1 MVHVHSINTGRPTAL
16 VRRTR
21 AASIQ
26 INWCSR
32 RSDCVT
38 TCSGRCQLG
47 YGRFVLVADWTR
59 SGKSTLAAAL
69 AAELGSPLLPK
80 RDQGSSHGRPGP
92 TGDGAGQRL
101 VLDYALPLT
110 CRWRARFPAVKVHST
125 VPLDLARVR
134 YRSRTGHRHAGH
146 FDDAAPTKDS
156 AVSHPALWD
165 SDLSSWPMPP
175 DSRHCRACRH
185 RGASTRHYL
194 RPPRIPRYARAAAHA
209 PSDYQPCQNGGSR
222 SL

>member
-110 CRWRARFPAVKVHST
+110 CRWRARFPAGS
-125 VPLDLARVR
+125 
-134 YRSRTGHRHAGH
+134 SRCT
-146 FDDAAPTKDS
+146 
-156 AVSHPALWD
+156 
-165 SDLSSWPMPP
+165 
-175 DSRHCRACRH
+175 
-185 RGASTRHYL
+185 
-194 RPPRIPRYARAAAHA
+194 A
-209 PSDYQPCQNGGSR
+209 PSRWTWRGFGIGPAPATVMQATSMTPHRPRTLQ
-222 SL
+222 

>member
-1 MVHVHSINTGRPTAL
+1 MVHVNSINTGRPTAL
-16 VRRTR
+16 VRRTH

-59 SGKSTLAAAL
+59 SGKSILAAAL
-69 AAELGSPLLPK
+69 AAELGSPLLPR

-101 VLDYALPLT
+101 VLDYALPL
-110 CRWRARFPAVKVHST
+110 ARTFPGRLVKVHST

-156 AVSHPALWD
+156 AVSHPAL
-165 SDLSSWPMPP
+165 
-175 DSRHCRACRH
+175 
-185 RGASTRHYL
+185 
-194 RPPRIPRYARAAAHA
+194 
-209 PSDYQPCQNGGSR
+209 
-222 SL
+222 